1 MIAIVGFLV
10 AYLVNH
16 KTEDQRA
23 ASLRLHRHSCG
34 ILSLSKTHYPLLN
47 TSLTQEDMTVL

>member
-10 AYLVNH
+10 AYLVKH

-23 ASLRLHRHSCG
+23 ASLRLHMHSHC
-34 ILSLSKTHYPLLN
+34 IMSLSKTHYPLLN
-47 TSLTQEDMTVL
+47 TSLTQEDITVL